1 MKKKRLEGV
10 LLAFAVAVSTVFA
23 PVNVAAADSAESKS
37 VTLQDSAKDQNGK
50 PTEKPGKY
58 VLKDKKNKAAG
69 VRTRAAG
76 VDSMTYDWDDTTQT
90 LTVSGTGKVVGN
102 YDTSY
107 PLSAYKNKARKI
119 ILQDGITEIGTQAF
133 ANFSNLTEVDFPST
147 LKKIGEAAFYG
158 CSELT
163 SAELPGALTTL
174 STAAFADCSAFADL
188 VLPKKLQQIG
198 DYAFQ
203 NCALTQMT
211 FPASVNYISSLAFYG
226 CSGLQGFQ
234 VAAGNAKYSASEG
247 VLFEAKKTTLV
258 LYPMGKQAE
267 SYQIPGSVKTIG
279 ENAFNNANV
288 SEILI
293 PKTVSAINEGAFAGA
308 KIKTL
313 NLPGSI
319 TSLGLYLCEN
329 CTELQSVTIGKGIKS
344 LSYRMFYKC
353 SSLTEVSLG
362 STLNTLD
369 SLTFAYCTS
378 LQKITIPDN
387 VTQILNGCFG
397 ECSALEK
404 IIFPKKLKEIAFQA
418 FLNCGKLT
426 SVTFPS
432 ALEKI
437 NRVAFYGTGIKKVKI
452 PSSVTY
458 IGPEAFPAG
467 TVMTGISGL
476 AKMDDGSYM
485 KMEKL
490 PVKVK
495 YDYSAAFDVVKRVNS
510 ERSKRGLKTL
520 TMDKRMIKGSMFR
533 AAELAIA
540 FSHTRPSGRDFNTVC
555 YDSKQG
561 YIIMGENIAAGQ
573 TSSKSAM
580 TSWMNSQGH
589 KENILTSAYTGIGVG
604 AVVVNGMHYWVQ
616 NFSTSTV
623 QKASASSYKNKSANV
638 NVKVT
643 KEQDG
648 NLFYINPLYSFS
660 MKKGTS
666 RSISYSIYNGFVN
679 VPLVAGG
686 MKYTVYTP
694 SVCKVSASGKVTG
707 LKAGKTKIKV
717 APQAAPSLAKTFTVT
732 VKGSSLAKVSWGKC
746 RRSSKTV
753 LLQWKKV
760 KGATAYEIYRYKNK
774 KWVKV
779 TTTGKT
785 SYKYKNPPKNG
796 SYKVRALKKSGNKKI
811 YGSFSAVKKI
821 R

>member
-1 MKKKRLEGV
+1 MKKKRLEGMI
-10 LLAFAVAVSTVFA
+10 LAFAVAVSTVFA
-23 PVNVAAADSAESKS
+23 PMNVAATDSVESKS
-37 VTLQDSAKDQNGK
+37 VTLQDFVKDQDGK
-50 PTEKPGKY
+50 QEEKPGEY
-58 VLKDKKNKAAG
+58 VLKDKKSKASD
-69 VRTRAAG
+69 VRTQAAG

-90 LTVSGTGKVVGN
+90 LTVSGKGKVVGN

-119 ILQDGITEIGTQAF
+119 VLQDGITEIGTQAF
-133 ANFSNLTEVDFPST
+133 VGFSDLTEVDFPST
-147 LKKIGEAAFYG
+147 LKKIGEAAFYK

-163 SAELPGALTTL
+163 SADLPESLTVL
-174 STAAFADCSAFADL
+174 SAAAFADCRSFADF

-203 NCALTQMT
+203 NCALTQVT

-226 CSGLQGFQ
+226 CSRLQGFQ
-234 VAAGNAKYSASEG
+234 AAAGNTKYSTSEG
-247 VLFEAKKTTLV
+247 VLFDAKKTTLV
-258 LYPMGKQAE
+258 LYPMGRQMA
-267 SYQIPGSVKTIG
+267 SYQIPDSVKTIG
-279 ENAFNNANV
+279 ENAFNNVDV

-293 PKTVSAINEGAFAGA
+293 PKTVNTINGGAFVGAG
-308 KIKTL
+308 IKKL
-313 NLPGSI
+313 NLPDSV
-319 TSLGLYLCEN
+319 TNLGLYMCED
-329 CTELQSVTIGKGIKS
+329 CTELESVTIGKGIKS
-344 LSYRMFYKC
+344 LSYRMFYNC
-353 SSLTEVSLG
+353 SSLTEVSL
-362 STLNTLD
+362 SNTLNEL
-369 SLTFAYCTS
+369 SELSFAYCTS
-378 LQKITIPDN
+378 LRQITIPDS
-387 VTQILNGCFG
+387 VTRILNGCFG

-404 IIFPKKLKEIAFQA
+404 VTFPKKLKEIAYQA

-437 NRVAFYGTGIKKVKI
+437 NQVAFYGTGIKKVKI

-467 TVMTGISGL
+467 TAMAGISSL
-476 AKMDDGSYM
+476 TKMNDGSYM

-510 ERSKRGLKTL
+510 ERSKRGLKAL
-520 TMDKRMIKGSMFR
+520 TMDKRMISGSMLR

-561 YIIMGENIAAGQ
+561 YIMMGENIAAGQ
-573 TSSKSAM
+573 TNSKSAM

-589 KENILTSAYTGIGVG
+589 KENILTSGYTGIGVG
-604 AVVVNGMHYWVQ
+604 AVVVNGVHYWVQ
-616 NFSTSTV
+616 NFSTTTV

-638 NVKVT
+638 NVEVT
-643 KEQDG
+643 KEQVG

-660 MKKGTS
+660 MKKGAS
-666 RSISYSIYNGFVN
+666 RNISYSVSNGFVD

-686 MKYTVYTP
+686 MKYTVSAS

-717 APQAAPSLAKTFTVT
+717 TPKAAPSFAKTITVT

-760 KGATAYEIYRYKNK
+760 NGATAYEIYRYKNK
-774 KWVKV
+774 KWVKAA
-779 TTTGKT
+779 TTGKT
-785 SYKYKNPPKNG
+785 SYKYKNAPKNG

>member
-10 LLAFAVAVSTVFA
+10 LLAFAVAVTTVFA
-23 PVNVAAADSAESKS
+23 PVNVAAADSVESKS

-50 PTEKPGKY
+50 QTEKPGKY

-69 VRTRAAG
+69 VRARAAS

-147 LKKIGEAAFYG
+147 LKKIGEAAFYR

-226 CSGLQGFQ
+226 CSGLQEFQ

-258 LYPMGKQAE
+258 LYPMGRQAE

-293 PKTVSAINEGAFAGA
+293 PKTVSAINEGAFARA

-319 TSLGLYLCEN
+319 TSLGLYLCED

-369 SLTFAYCTS
+369 SLAFAYCTS
-378 LQKITIPDN
+378 LQ
-387 VTQILNGCFG
+387 
-397 ECSALEK
+397 
-404 IIFPKKLKEIAFQA
+404 
-418 FLNCGKLT
+418 
-426 SVTFPS
+426 
-432 ALEKI
+432 
-437 NRVAFYGTGIKKVKI
+437 
-452 PSSVTY
+452 
-458 IGPEAFPAG
+458 
-467 TVMTGISGL
+467 
-476 AKMDDGSYM
+476 
-485 KMEKL
+485 
-490 PVKVK
+490 
-495 YDYSAAFDVVKRVNS
+495 
-510 ERSKRGLKTL
+510 
-520 TMDKRMIKGSMFR
+520 
-533 AAELAIA
+533 
-540 FSHTRPSGRDFNTVC
+540 
-555 YDSKQG
+555 
-561 YIIMGENIAAGQ
+561 
-573 TSSKSAM
+573 
-580 TSWMNSQGH
+580 
-589 KENILTSAYTGIGVG
+589 
-604 AVVVNGMHYWVQ
+604 
-616 NFSTSTV
+616 
-623 QKASASSYKNKSANV
+623 
-638 NVKVT
+638 
-643 KEQDG
+643 
-648 NLFYINPLYSFS
+648 
-660 MKKGTS
+660 
-666 RSISYSIYNGFVN
+666 
-679 VPLVAGG
+679 
-686 MKYTVYTP
+686 
-694 SVCKVSASGKVTG
+694 
-707 LKAGKTKIKV
+707 
-717 APQAAPSLAKTFTVT
+717 
-732 VKGSSLAKVSWGKC
+732 
-746 RRSSKTV
+746 
-753 LLQWKKV
+753 
-760 KGATAYEIYRYKNK
+760 
-774 KWVKV
+774 
-779 TTTGKT
+779 
-785 SYKYKNPPKNG
+785 
-796 SYKVRALKKSGNKKI
+796 
-811 YGSFSAVKKI
+811 
-821 R
+821 

>member
-1 MKKKRLEGV
+1 MKKKQLASMI
-10 LLAFAVAVSTVFA
+10 LAFAVAVSTVFA
-23 PVNVAAADSAESKS
+23 PVNVAADDSVESRS
-37 VTLQDSAKDQNGK
+37 VTLQDSVKDQNGK
-50 PTEKPGKY
+50 QTEKPEKY
-58 VLKDKKNKAAG
+58 VLKDKKSKASG
-69 VRTRAAG
+69 VRTQAAG
-76 VDSMTYDWDDTTQT
+76 VDSMTYDWDDATQT
-90 LTVSGTGKVVGN
+90 LIVSGKGKVVEN

-107 PLSAYKNKARKI
+107 PLSVYKNKARKI

-133 ANFSNLTEVDFPST
+133 ADFSNLTEVDFPST
-147 LKKIGEAAFYG
+147 LKKIGEAAFYK

-163 SAELPGALTTL
+163 NLDLPKSLTVLSA
-174 STAAFADCSAFADL
+174 AAFADCRSLTDL
-188 VLPKKLQQIG
+188 TLPEKLQQIG

-203 NCALTQMT
+203 DCTLTQMT
-211 FPASVNYISSLAFYG
+211 FPASVKDVSSLAFYG

-234 VAAGNAKYSASEG
+234 VAAGNTKYSASEG
-247 VLFEAKKTTLV
+247 VLFDAKKTTIV
-258 LYPMGKQAE
+258 LYPMGRQAE
-267 SYQIPGSVKTIG
+267 PYQIPDSVKIIG
-279 ENAFNNANV
+279 ENAFNNVNV

-293 PKTVSAINEGAFAGA
+293 PKTVSVINDGAFAGA

-313 NLPGSI
+313 NLPGSV
-319 TSLGLYLCEN
+319 TSLGLYLCED

-344 LSYRMFYKC
+344 LSYKMFYNC

-369 SLTFAYCTS
+369 SLAFAYCTS
-378 LQKITIPDN
+378 LQQITIPDN

-404 IIFPKKLKEIAFQA
+404 VTFPKKLKEITFQA

-437 NRVAFYGTGIKKVKI
+437 NKVAFYGTGITKVKI

-485 KMEKL
+485 KIEKL

-510 ERSKRGLKTL
+510 ERSKRGLKAL
-520 TMDKRMIKGSMFR
+520 TMDKRMINGSMLR

-561 YIIMGENIAAGQ
+561 YIMMGENIAAGQ

-580 TSWMNSQGH
+580 TSWMNSQEH
-589 KENILTSAYTGIGVG
+589 KENILTSDYIGIGVG
-604 AVVVNGMHYWVQ
+604 AVVVNGVHYWVQ
-616 NFSTSTV
+616 NFSTTTV

-638 NVKVT
+638 NVEVT
-643 KEQDG
+643 KEQAD

-666 RSISYSIYNGFVN
+666 RNISYSIYNGFVD
-679 VPLVAGG
+679 VPLVADG
-686 MKYTVYTP
+686 MKYTVSVP
-694 SVCKVSASGKVTG
+694 SVCKVSSSGKVTG

-717 APQAAPSLAKTFTVT
+717 APKAAPSFAKTITVT

-746 RRSSKTV
+746 SRSSKTV

-760 KGATAYEIYRYKNK
+760 KGATAYEVCRYKNK

-785 SYKYKNPPKNG
+785 SYKYKNAPKNG
-796 SYKVRALKKSGNKKI
+796 SYKVRALKKSGSKKI

>member
-1 MKKKRLEGV
+1 MKKKQLASMI
-10 LLAFAVAVSTVFA
+10 LAFAVAVSTVFA
-23 PVNVAAADSAESKS
+23 PVNVAADDSVESRS
-37 VTLQDSAKDQNGK
+37 VTLQDSVKDQNGK
-50 PTEKPGKY
+50 QTEKPEKY
-58 VLKDKKNKAAG
+58 VLKDKKSKASG
-69 VRTRAAG
+69 VRTQAAG
-76 VDSMTYDWDDTTQT
+76 VDSMTYDWDDATQT
-90 LTVSGTGKVVGN
+90 LIVSGKGKVVGN

-107 PLSAYKNKARKI
+107 PLSVYKNKARKI

-133 ANFSNLTEVDFPST
+133 ADFSNLTEVDFPST
-147 LKKIGEAAFYG
+147 LKKIGKAAFYK

-163 SAELPGALTTL
+163 NVDLPKSLTVLSA
-174 STAAFADCSAFADL
+174 AAFADCRSLTDL
-188 VLPKKLQQIG
+188 TLPEKLQQIG

-203 NCALTQMT
+203 DCTLTQMT
-211 FPASVNYISSLAFYG
+211 FPASVKDVSSLAFYG

-234 VAAGNAKYSASEG
+234 VAAGNTKYSASEG
-247 VLFEAKKTTLV
+247 VLFDAKKTTIV
-258 LYPMGKQAE
+258 LYPMGRQAE
-267 SYQIPGSVKTIG
+267 SYQIPDSVKIIG
-279 ENAFNNANV
+279 ENAFNNVNV

-293 PKTVSAINEGAFAGA
+293 PKTVSVINDGAFAGA

-313 NLPGSI
+313 NLPGSV
-319 TSLGLYLCEN
+319 TSLGLYLCED

-344 LSYRMFYKC
+344 ISYRMFYNC

-369 SLTFAYCTS
+369 SLAFAYCTS
-378 LQKITIPDN
+378 LQQITIPDN

-404 IIFPKKLKEIAFQA
+404 VTFPKKLKEITFQA

-437 NRVAFYGTGIKKVKI
+437 NKVAFYGTGITKVKI
-452 PSSVTY
+452 PYSVTY

-485 KMEKL
+485 KIEKL

-510 ERSKRGLKTL
+510 ERSKRGLKAL
-520 TMDKRMIKGSMFR
+520 TMDKRMINGSMLR

-561 YIIMGENIAAGQ
+561 YIMMGENIAAGQ

-580 TSWMNSQGH
+580 NSWMNSQEH
-589 KENILTSAYTGIGVG
+589 KENILTSDYTGIGVG
-604 AVVVNGMHYWVQ
+604 AVVVNGVHYWVQ
-616 NFSTSTV
+616 NFSTTTV

-638 NVKVT
+638 NVEVT
-643 KEQDG
+643 EEQAG

-666 RSISYSIYNGFVN
+666 RNISYSIYNDFVD

-686 MKYTVYTP
+686 MKYTVSAP
-694 SVCKVSASGKVTG
+694 SVCKVSSSGKVTG

-717 APQAAPSLAKTFTVT
+717 APKAAPSFAKTITVT

-760 KGATAYEIYRYKNK
+760 KGATAYEVCRYKNK

-785 SYKYKNPPKNG
+785 SYKYKNAPKNG
-796 SYKVRALKKSGNKKI
+796 SYKVRALKKSGSKKI

>member
-1 MKKKRLEGV
+1 MKKKQ
-10 LLAFAVAVSTVFA
+10 LASMILALAVAVSTVFA
-23 PVNVAAADSAESKS
+23 PMNVAAADSTQSES

-50 PTEKPGKY
+50 QAEKPEKY
-58 VLKDKKNKAAG
+58 ILKDKKNKASG
-69 VRTRAAG
+69 VRTQAAS

-90 LTVSGTGKVVGN
+90 LTVSGKGKVVGN

-107 PLSAYKNKARKI
+107 PLNAYKNKARKI

-133 ANFSNLTEVDFPST
+133 AGFTNLTEVDFPST
-147 LKKIGEAAFYG
+147 LKKIGEAAFYK

-163 SAELPGALTTL
+163 GADLPESLTVL
-174 STAAFADCSAFADL
+174 EAAAFADCSAFSDL
-188 VLPKKLQQIG
+188 VLPEKLQQIG
-198 DYAFQ
+198 DYVFQ
-203 NCALTQMT
+203 NCALTQIT

-234 VAAGNAKYSASEG
+234 TAAGNTKYSASEG
-247 VLFEAKKTTLV
+247 VLFDAKKTTLV
-258 LYPMGKQAE
+258 LYPMGRQAA
-267 SYQIPGSVKTIG
+267 SYQIPDSVKTIG
-279 ENAFNNANV
+279 ENAFNNVDV
-288 SEILI
+288 SEIRI
-293 PKTVSAINEGAFAGA
+293 PKTVSAINDGAFVGA

-313 NLPGSI
+313 NLPGSV
-319 TSLGLYLCEN
+319 TSLGLYLCED
-329 CTELQSVTIGKGIKS
+329 CTELQSVTIAKGIKS
-344 LSYRMFYKC
+344 LSYRMFYNC
-353 SSLTEVSLG
+353 SSLTEVSLS
-362 STLNTLD
+362 STINKID
-369 SLTFAYCTS
+369 SLAFAYCIS
-378 LQKITIPDN
+378 LQQITIPDN

-404 IIFPKKLKEIAFQA
+404 ITFPKKLKEIAFQA

-426 SVTFPS
+426 TVTFP
-432 ALEKI
+432 ATLETI

-467 TVMTGISGL
+467 TAMSGISGL
-476 AKMDDGSYM
+476 TKMDDGSYM

-510 ERSKRGLKTL
+510 ERSKRGLKAL
-520 TMDKRMIKGSMFR
+520 TMDKRMISGSMLR

-561 YIIMGENIAAGQ
+561 YIMMGENIAAGQ

-589 KENILTSAYTGIGVG
+589 KENNLTSGYTGIGVG
-604 AVVVNGMHYWVQ
+604 AVVVNGVHYWVQ
-616 NFSTSTV
+616 NFSTTTV

-638 NVKVT
+638 NVEVT
-643 KEQDG
+643 KEQAG
-648 NLFYINPLYSFS
+648 NLFYINPLYSFNV
-660 MKKGTS
+660 KKGAS
-666 RSISYSIYNGFVN
+666 RNISYSISNGFVD
-679 VPLVAGG
+679 VPLVASG

-694 SVCKVSASGKVTG
+694 SVCKVSSSGKVTG

-717 APQAAPSLAKTFTVT
+717 APKAAPSLAKTFTVT

-785 SYKYKNPPKNG
+785 SYKYKNAPKNG
-796 SYKVRALKKSGNKKI
+796 SYKVRALKKSGSKKT